1 MSPGPCAK
9 RSAQTREGFLR
20 ALLFLWVSC
29 PGRGAARLR
38 CSAEPRHENRIIKCL
53 LRGFAQIRARL
64 RTCTELPRSPHQNRL
79 EQHAAAIVHSSARAI
94 SLILPAWTAPVA
106 NESAVITPRRLGSP
120 ASAAMKGWA
129 LVSPSALFLTSA
141 GDSNNNPLGSKKSR
155 YRVAPPRETSQGFL
169 RGLRQRVS
177 CLFGVFR
184 RRRFHDNQNAF
195 SGKSL

>member
-20 ALLFLWVSC
+20 ALPFLWVSC

-120 ASAAMKGWA
+120 ASAAKGWA
-129 LVSPSALFLTSA
+129 LVSSSALFLTSA
-141 GDSNNNPLGSKKSR
+141 GDSNNNPLRSKKSPLSSCSTTGNKSGFFER
-155 YRVAPPRETSQGFL
+155 SAPAR
-169 RGLRQRVS
+169 
-177 CLFGVFR
+177 
-184 RRRFHDNQNAF
+184 
-195 SGKSL
+195 